1 MSTRERIEEL
11 RDGEAALRE
20 QNAGLMERNADLERQ
35 NADLRQVVAELR
47 EQNAQLRG
55 ELAAAE
61 ERIAELEQTKKE
73 APSFIKPNKVKGE
86 GPKVPRRRRATEH
99 NHGRKRAAVVTR
111 REEHRIERCPEC
123 ACKLRKERVSWRRE
137 VIDLPPP
144 QAVEVTEHVVYR
156 GYCPRCATWRNAMPC
171 VAGEVVGQRRF
182 GTRLMALVGYLSE
195 TLRMPLGMIKS
206 YLWTVHGLEISEG
219 ALVNL
224 RDGLAERLEPEAEA
238 LKAEVRA
245 SASVHADETG
255 WRENGQNGY
264 VWVFS
269 TPGEQGVR
277 CYIYE
282 RSRGQQVVETF
293 LGETFRGVLGSDF
306 LGSYNVYRGPHQRC
320 WVHLLRDMHK
330 LKEEHP
336 EDEAVQTWA
345 QQLRGLYDR
354 AQDFVKAEPAEQSER
369 EELYVALVS
378 EVERL
383 GLIYARQKH
392 PCRALAKRILRHQD
406 ELFQFVLVA
415 GVAADNNLAER
426 SLRPLVVVR
435 KISGGTRSPKGS
447 RTRMI
452 LASVFAT
459 LKARGL
465 NPYTECLALIQA
477 KS

>member
-11 RDGEAALRE
+11 RDGVAALRE
-20 QNAGLMERNADLERQ
+20 QNAGLLQQ
-35 NADLRQVVAELR
+35 NAELQCLVVELQ
-47 EQNAQLRG
+47 EQNAQLHR

-61 ERIAELEQTKKE
+61 ERIVELEQRKKE

-156 GYCPRCATWRNAMPC
+156 GYCPRCATWRDATPC

-195 TLRMPLGMIKS
+195 TLRMPLEVMQS
-206 YLWTVHGLEISEG
+206 YLATVHGLKISEG
-219 ALVNL
+219 ALVDL

-238 LKAEVRA
+238 LKAQVLR

-269 TPGEQGVR
+269 TPGEQGSMSQ
-277 CYIYE
+277 E
-282 RSRGQQVVETF
+282 
-293 LGETFRGVLGSDF
+293 
-306 LGSYNVYRGPHQRC
+306 
-320 WVHLLRDMHK
+320 
-330 LKEEHP
+330 
-336 EDEAVQTWA
+336 
-345 QQLRGLYDR
+345 
-354 AQDFVKAEPAEQSER
+354 
-369 EELYVALVS
+369 
-378 EVERL
+378 
-383 GLIYARQKH
+383 
-392 PCRALAKRILRHQD
+392 
-406 ELFQFVLVA
+406 
-415 GVAADNNLAER
+415 
-426 SLRPLVVVR
+426 
-435 KISGGTRSPKGS
+435 
-447 RTRMI
+447 
-452 LASVFAT
+452 
-459 LKARGL
+459 
-465 NPYTECLALIQA
+465 
-477 KS
+477 